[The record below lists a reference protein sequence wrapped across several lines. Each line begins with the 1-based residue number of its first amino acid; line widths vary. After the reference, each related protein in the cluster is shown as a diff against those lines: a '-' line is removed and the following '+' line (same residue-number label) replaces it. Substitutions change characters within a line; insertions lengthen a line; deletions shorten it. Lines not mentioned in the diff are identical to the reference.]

1 MDRGLIWTMD
11 LDKVGTLVTIEV
23 GHFPLWCLTFGIL

>member
-1 MDRGLIWTMD
+1 MDRGLIWTMG
-11 LDKVGTLVTIEV
+11 LVNKWGLVTIEV